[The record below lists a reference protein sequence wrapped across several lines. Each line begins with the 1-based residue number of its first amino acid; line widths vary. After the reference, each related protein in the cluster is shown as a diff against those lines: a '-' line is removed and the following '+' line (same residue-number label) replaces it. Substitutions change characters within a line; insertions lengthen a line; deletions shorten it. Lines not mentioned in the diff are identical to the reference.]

1 MANLDI
7 TVRTNYFRVT
17 DKNRFRQLFD
27 RVISEDDIQIW
38 ESEYEPDKL
47 AFGTYGAIVGLLDT
61 DDEITDTSYEYLLIE
76 LQKLIVPG
84 DACIITTVGNCK
96 LRCVLADTIII
107 THNKIDSITL
117 ETAAL
122 EKARSLLET
131 ENWETVFDE

>member
-1 MANLDI
+1 ML
-7 TVRTNYFRVT
+7 FR
-17 DKNRFRQLFD
+17 
-27 RVISEDDIQIW
+27 S
-38 ESEYEPDKL
+38 
-47 AFGTYGAIVGLLDT
+47 LLDT
-61 DDEITDTSYEYLLIE
+61 DDEITDTSYEDLLIE

-107 THNKIDSITL
+107 THDKIDSITL

-122 EKARSLLET
+122 GKARSLLET